1 MGMEIALIPAAMF
14 IMGIGMMIYMK
25 KKRGSLA
32 PGYAQQE
39 MKRFVKEM
47 VPQLSEEEFHVIDCP
62 WNAEHHFVIAYT
74 DESIFFIPAL
84 PNPMTMK
91 IMKYSGERG
100 AGLGSLVSHT
110 ILGSDSADGV
120 EMVPASAVSGVEID
134 EGARR
139 VRIAVRDEVKKYQ
152 FKEKDCFGGD
162 HEEALGISD
171 RLVGLELVRRHEAHD
186 GVVLAGRLE
195 VLADGQEVH
204 VGGAQVVHEL
214 EHFVALL
221 AEAHHDTRLG
231 EHGRVQFLHALPLGG
246 GGPVAHTAI
255 NLLALDPAQ
264 QGLWHAANLWGNRFN
279 SCPQG
284 GVVGSVLLHH
294 THSAFAHFRG
304 ELR

>member
-25 KKRGSLA
+25 KKRDSLA

-134 EGARR
+134 ERARK
-139 VRIAVRDEVKKYQ
+139 VRIAVGDEVKKYH

-162 HEEALGISD
+162 HAEALRDFFRFLRGI
-171 RLVGLELVRRHEAHD
+171 RA
-186 GVVLAGRLE
+186 
-195 VLADGQEVH
+195 
-204 VGGAQVVHEL
+204 
-214 EHFVALL
+214 
-221 AEAHHDTRLG
+221 
-231 EHGRVQFLHALPLGG
+231 
-246 GGPVAHTAI
+246 
-255 NLLALDPAQ
+255 
-264 QGLWHAANLWGNRFN
+264 
-279 SCPQG
+279 
-284 GVVGSVLLHH
+284 
-294 THSAFAHFRG
+294 
-304 ELR
+304 